1 MQFKKKL
8 IYSGI
13 ISAATLITSIFIPI
27 IPCRIA
33 PGVPNPI
40 YKWTACSLNPD
51 SVSNLNS
58 IKEYFGYTTSLTDA
72 YIITLLISFIVV
84 MTFLHFTTRR
94 RKKF

>member
-1 MQFKKKL
+1 MQFKKNL
-8 IYSGI
+8 MYSGI
-13 ISAATLITSIFIPI
+13 TSAATLITSIFIPI

-33 PGVPNPI
+33 PNVPNKI
-40 YKWTACSLNPD
+40 YKWTTCSLNPD
-51 SVSNLNS
+51 SINGLNS

-72 YIITLLISFIVV
+72 YILTLLISFIVV